1 VSGKQRRALNGN
13 NLLMTITIS
22 IVIIGAIFG
31 LVAVG
36 YEMTAFAAKPDGS
49 NGSKDVIA
57 SSNGFPSG
65 LHFNLIIHGKSSFDD
80 CGGAGGNS
88 VFTPEYSEDYEDDQ
102 TLQYYINKKAQSTT
116 LTVRDRCTE
125 GFDQDPAQ
133 VQLPTKF
140 EDGTKITDGFWV
152 FARVHGTPDNGKSG
166 GDSNIVLTP
175 DPKIEAC
182 NLNDE
187 ADGTESDCVDSK
199 GNQALVVELGFVTK
213 EGAVYKCAEDN
224 DEIIDCDEKLY
235 RYTTDGDTP
244 AKGQGKGA
252 KKAVDITPLFLW
264 SGIACEDLDKD
275 GELTFDDFD
284 TDGDGEIEEGE
295 GLTNSGDFIT
305 QDHIDDALLVSD
317 TDDPGVIDSDA
328 DFNAL
333 LTVIAEAEDYDGCVS
348 ETDLWVFNLF
358 DADLVI
364 QNQTLTNDGVKN
376 LQIRF
381 YPQQTT
387 TFTPTYDIG

>member
-1 VSGKQRRALNGN
+1 MNIKQHNINGKKLLLTIVSSTV
-13 NLLMTITIS
+13 LLGGIFA
-22 IVIIGAIFG
+22 IGFG
-31 LVAVG
+31 D
-36 YEMTAFAAKPDGS
+36 EMTAFAAKPQK
-49 NGSKDVIA
+49 NGAGKDVIA

-65 LHFNLIIHGKSSFDD
+65 LHFNLIIHGKSTFDD
-80 CGGAGGNS
+80 CGGSGGNS
-88 VFTPEYSEDYEDDQ
+88 VFTPEYSEDYDGDQ
-102 TLQYYINKKAQSTT
+102 TLQYYINKKANSST
-116 LTVRDRCTE
+116 LNVRDRCTE

-140 EDGTKITDGFWV
+140 EDGTGITEGFWV
-152 FARVHGTPDNGKSG
+152 FARVHGTPDNGKT

-175 DPKIEAC
+175 DPRIEAC

-187 ADGTESDCVDSK
+187 ADGTESDCVDSN
-199 GNQALVVELGFVTK
+199 GNQADVVELGFVTK
-213 EGAVYKCAEDN
+213 NGVYKC
-224 DEIIDCDEKLY
+224 DETDPDIIDCDEKLY
-235 RYTTDGDTP
+235 RYDAGTP
-244 AKGQGKGA
+244 GKGA
-252 KKAVDITPLFLW
+252 KKAIDITPLFLW
-264 SGIACEDLDKD
+264 SGIACEDLDGD

-284 TDGDGEIEEGE
+284 TDGDGTIEAGE
-295 GLTNSGDFIT
+295 GLTNSGDSIT
-305 QDHIDDALLVSD
+305 PAHIATALAVSD
-317 TDDPGVIDSDA
+317 TGVGGVIDTDA

-333 LTVIAEAEDYDGCVS
+333 LTVIAEAGDYDGCVS

-387 TFTPTYDIG
+387 TFTPAYDIG